1 MSDDIEDFRD
11 AFSLFD
17 KMGDGKIECSEIGDL
32 LRALGLNPTESTVK
46 KIVSEID
53 STGTKRISL
62 EEFVPLFH
70 MQAKQKP
77 PASDSSIESFQEA
90 FRIFDRDSNG
100 NVSVAEIRHLL
111 TSLGETLNSSDVDHL
126 VAGLEDENGN
136 LNYEE
141 FVKGVMS
148 G

>member
-46 KIVSEID
+46 KIVAEID
-53 STGTKRISL
+53 STGQKRISL
-62 EEFVPLFH
+62 EEFFPLFH
-70 MQAKQKP
+70 MQAKQNP
-77 PASDSSIESFQEA
+77 TGAGNRIESFQEA

-100 NVSVAEIRHLL
+100 KVSVAEIRHLL
-111 TSLGETLNSSDVDHL
+111 TSLGETLKSSDVDHL
-126 VAGLEDENGN
+126 VAGLEDENGM

-141 FVKGVMS
+141 FVKGVMN